1 MSQLELSTAI
11 SQSAVVAASRL
22 YYLAIRACFLFFFVR
37 FLGLEN
43 YGSFNYA
50 QSWYILLMP
59 FALLGTNELIISQIP
74 LSSEPERERFLA
86 TSLALRFVSSTVTTL
101 LIVAF
106 ALSVE
111 TDLVLQQLMLIF
123 APAAL
128 IRGCIGWFSAVF
140 VAQGLVL
147 RWTSFSTFFVTVD
160 VVAVLLAA
168 GNGASLLGLALLQL
182 FLWLVKLLSC
192 WLYAGRHGLLIGFDW
207 SCLFRWDKALAVRFV
222 LGGWPLALGNF
233 LLLSLAIGLLI
244 PYRLAASDLTS
255 LGVAALVLQVLMLI
269 QEPLTRTFNALLP
282 ALRHQGNTNP
292 SRDNRFETQLSMF
305 AILTG
310 CVLVIVAHQLSLYLA
325 NTSQLPQ
332 FRPALLLLSEY
343 AWVLVPIMLFH
354 ALRPLVIVDGRYWG
368 YLLSIFAGFVSALS
382 LLTGYAYLGAL
393 NPERLLLALGIG
405 FTVLSLLALSN
416 LLFSGKDWF
425 RGSSRLVL
433 LVGVSVSALICLSQV
448 GQFPGYLQALGLFF
462 ATCGSGFFLL
472 RLKVTHARS

>member
-168 GNGASLLGLALLQL
+168 G
-182 FLWLVKLLSC
+182 
-192 WLYAGRHGLLIGFDW
+192 
-207 SCLFRWDKALAVRFV
+207 
-222 LGGWPLALGNF
+222 
-233 LLLSLAIGLLI
+233 
-244 PYRLAASDLTS
+244 
-255 LGVAALVLQVLMLI
+255 
-269 QEPLTRTFNALLP
+269 
-282 ALRHQGNTNP
+282 
-292 SRDNRFETQLSMF
+292 
-305 AILTG
+305 
-310 CVLVIVAHQLSLYLA
+310 
-325 NTSQLPQ
+325 
-332 FRPALLLLSEY
+332 
-343 AWVLVPIMLFH
+343 
-354 ALRPLVIVDGRYWG
+354 
-368 YLLSIFAGFVSALS
+368 
-382 LLTGYAYLGAL
+382 
-393 NPERLLLALGIG
+393 
-405 FTVLSLLALSN
+405 
-416 LLFSGKDWF
+416 
-425 RGSSRLVL
+425 
-433 LVGVSVSALICLSQV
+433 
-448 GQFPGYLQALGLFF
+448 
-462 ATCGSGFFLL
+462 
-472 RLKVTHARS
+472 